1 MRISV
6 TSMSAALLSTL
17 VSALVTVSGT
27 AQAAGDALV
36 IGNSQYDTIQT
47 LFGADRMDVAAE
59 ALRNKGLDVTEL
71 QDASS
76 DEMRLGFADF
86 LQELEETDSPV
97 VILLAGAIVHGSSGA
112 YLLPVGE
119 GDAAEAAQVL
129 TRAFPIDAA
138 LTILGQYP
146 GRGFLVLGETPVDL
160 DLGAYLQP
168 GAGRLDLPS
177 GVTAIRG
184 AASDVVRFASKELT
198 RQNAKILSAASD
210 YGLEVAGYLPRDL
223 VLLRDTEV
231 VIAQPLPVVPK
242 VDPDADVE
250 AWQTAQR
257 LDNAKGY
264 QAYLDSF
271 AEGAFA
277 SAAKQRLKAIE
288 TEPFYK
294 QRRAEEALG
303 LSRDARR
310 KIQRDLTILDFN
322 PRGIDGIFGPG
333 SRKAIGRWQES
344 IGDAPSTYL
353 TAQEI
358 ERLSEAAGLRA
369 EELEQ
374 EALKRQASQERADRA
389 LWAKVMEQ
397 GTEVSIRQYLTKYP
411 DGLHAVEARRLLRA
425 IEKQRGGAAASAD
438 QRAWNAAREADTVAA
453 LNAYLKERP
462 GGAFA
467 SEAKARIAELK
478 VLAKR
483 KRDRQAALSEE
494 QSLGLNSVARKLAE
508 SRLAN
513 LKMNPGPVDGKFDKR
528 TRDAIRRYQ
537 RAHSLRVSGFLD
549 EQTVVQLLAGTLL
562 GR

>member
-1 MRISV
+1 MRNSFIPFL
-6 TSMSAALLSTL
+6 TALLTTTG
-17 VSALVTVSGT
+17 V

-76 DEMRLGFADF
+76 DEMRIGFADF
-86 LQELEETDSPV
+86 LKELDETDSPV
-97 VILLAGAIVHGSSGA
+97 VILLAGAIVHGAAGA
-112 YLLPVGE
+112 YLLPVGDQD
-119 GDAAEAAQVL
+119 GATPAQVL

-138 LTILGQYP
+138 LTVLGQYP
-146 GRGFLVLGETPVDL
+146 GRGFLVIGETPVDI
-160 DLGAYLQP
+160 DLGSYLTP

-184 AASDVVRFASKELT
+184 SASDIVSFASKELT
-198 RQNAKILSAASD
+198 NADTPILTAAND
-210 YGLEVAGYLPRDL
+210 YGLDVSGYIPRDL
-223 VLLRDTEV
+223 VLLRETEV
-231 VIAQPLPVVPK
+231 VAPVAPPKPK
-242 VDPDADVE
+242 VDPDADVA
-250 AWQTAQR
+250 AWENAQR

-294 QRRAEEALG
+294 QRRAEESLG
-303 LSRDARR
+303 LNRDERR

-344 IGDAPSTYL
+344 VGEAPSTYI
-353 TAQEI
+353 TRPQI
-358 ERLSEAAGLRA
+358 ERLAGAAGKRA
-369 EELEQ
+369 EELEA
-374 EALKRQASQERADRA
+374 EAIKRRVTQDKADHA
-389 LWAKVMEQ
+389 LWSKVMDQ

-411 DGLHAVEARRLLRA
+411 DGLHAAEARKLLRV
-425 IEKQRGGAAASAD
+425 IEKQRGGGAAAAD
-438 QRAWNAAREADTVAA
+438 QRAWNDAREADTVAA
-453 LNAYLKERP
+453 LNRYLKDRP

-467 SEAKARIAELK
+467 AEAKARISELQRN
-478 VLAKR
+478 AKLE
-483 KRDRQAALSEE
+483 RDRQAALSEE
-494 QSLGLNSVARKLAE
+494 QALGLNSVARKLAE

-537 RAHSLRVSGFLD
+537 KAHSLRVSGFLD